1 MAWQA
6 RKDFPRAAPS
16 TGPIVI
22 TMLSLCILADVEP
35 VAGLRNASTTSV
47 GMFQRI
53 PRKQLP
59 TSKDVVLGV
68 GQAVCGRGC
77 LVPSR
82 AAHGR
87 LAFPPNQTRA
97 GGDIGNISTCT
108 DDLAEAMTLRF
119 PLFWREQYRVQVQ
132 RLTCW
137 RPAYAVS
144 CHLSRPFHSFV
155 WELLAGL
162 AGYHSHGPGSAKIVP

>member
-1 MAWQA
+1 
-6 RKDFPRAAPS
+6 
-16 TGPIVI
+16 
-22 TMLSLCILADVEP
+22 MLSLCILADDEP
-35 VAGLRNASTTSV
+35 VTGLRNASPTSV

-68 GQAVCGRGC
+68 GRAVCGRGC

-87 LAFPPNQTRA
+87 LAFPPNQTRG

-119 PLFWREQYRVQVQ
+119 PSFWREQYRVQVQ
-132 RLTCW
+132 RPTAGDPPMLFRAICPDHLTRLSGSCW
-137 RPAYAVS
+137 RALLNITVMDRAQQR
-144 CHLSRPFHSFV
+144 LSLESNSQ
-155 WELLAGL
+155 WNLARW
-162 AGYHSHGPGSAKIVP
+162 